1 MTPTLK
7 QLLHA
12 LALQRHRSFQKAA
25 QTQNI
30 SQPAF
35 SRSITSL
42 ETALGVQLFDRQS
55 IGAVPTVFGEAILG
69 HAETIAREAEELERE
84 VHLLQGLE
92 TGTLSV
98 ALAVY
103 PAELSGRRAVAEL
116 IAGYP
121 DLRCKV
127 QENDWQTVI
136 DLVLGREA
144 EIGLAE
150 ISVAAQDHRLEVDP
164 VGSHELVL
172 YCRSQHPLSGRTVV
186 TDADLAEFPL
196 ALIRLP
202 ERLASVFPGKGE
214 INPETG
220 YFHPS
225 IEIEDLSTARE
236 IVLYSNAFSAATP
249 MQIKPWLKRGELQVL
264 PYSAPWLALNYG
276 FIQLRGRMRSP
287 AVEAFVNTVL
297 RLEKDI
303 GLRSQQL
310 PEYART

>member
-1 MTPTLK
+1 M
-7 QLLHA
+7 
-12 LALQRHRSFQKAA
+12 
-25 QTQNI
+25 
-30 SQPAF
+30 
-35 SRSITSL
+35 
-42 ETALGVQLFDRQS
+42 
-55 IGAVPTVFGEAILG
+55 
-69 HAETIAREAEELERE
+69 
-84 VHLLQGLE
+84 
-92 TGTLSV
+92 
-98 ALAVY
+98 
-103 PAELSGRRAVAEL
+103 
-116 IAGYP
+116 
-121 DLRCKV
+121 
-127 QENDWQTVI
+127 
-136 DLVLGREA
+136 
-144 EIGLAE
+144 
-150 ISVAAQDHRLEVDP
+150 
-164 VGSHELVL
+164 
-172 YCRSQHPLSGRTVV
+172 